1 VRYTLVERIR
11 RLFEDPFEKMKE
23 VGAASGLKVADVG
36 AGKGFFTVAA
46 AELVGEGGLVFA
58 VEPDPDRM
66 RMIRRRCDE
75 ARLTNVRFLKK
86 KAEEMNQIDA
96 ESLDLVFSMY
106 ALHHFES
113 LERGLSEIR
122 RILKPGGRF
131 YVVDIMKGRIFRHG
145 SKRRDLEVL
154 AASGFAKFEILG
166 LGRRLKARL
175 TKQS

>member
-1 VRYTLVERIR
+1 MIRRPPRSTLFPYTTLFRSEKIR
-11 RLFEDPFEKMKE
+11 RLLEDPFERMRQ
-23 VGAASGLKVADVG
+23 VGAESGLKVADVG

-75 ARLTNVRFLKK
+75 ARLPNVRFLEK

-145 SKRRDLEVL
+145 SKRGGPQSS
-154 AASGFAKFEILG
+154 AGSGFSKIAVS
-166 LGRRLKARL
+166 R
-175 TKQS
+175 